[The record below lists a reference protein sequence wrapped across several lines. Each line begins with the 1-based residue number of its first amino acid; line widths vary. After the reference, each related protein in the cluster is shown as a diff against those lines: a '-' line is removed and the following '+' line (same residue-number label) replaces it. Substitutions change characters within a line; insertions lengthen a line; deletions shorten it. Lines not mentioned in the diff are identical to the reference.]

1 MRANG
6 LKPLGKCIHG
16 YGNNGSDGYEGC
28 IYKNTYC
35 TYFHGSLLAKN
46 PELADRFIKTALE
59 IKYSEVALEKLDDSL
74 ELKAKEVMINRLNNN
89 QK

>member
-1 MRANG
+1 M
-6 LKPLGKCIHG
+6 
-16 YGNNGSDGYEGC
+16 D
-28 IYKNTYC
+28 
-35 TYFHGSLLAKN
+35 